1 MLSTCSNEVYH
12 VCACICACVC
22 NKLSMPPLQA
32 ASFDPVKVRKTEEDC
47 LEASGVSTEAAPT
60 AAAASEVF
68 TVLHNPTFAAAS
80 SAAFAQMVSP
90 PSAPASIP
98 TKMTPGA
105 GEMAVA
111 HAAKQVRPVQ
121 ARKSGTRAVSGVNTA
136 TAVGIQCPTS
146 KERSTAAI
154 PRQV

>member
-1 MLSTCSNEVYH
+1 MLSACSSDVYH
-12 VCACICACVC
+12 VCGCVCACVC
-22 NKLSMPPLQA
+22 DKFSMPPLQA
-32 ASFDPVKVRKTEEDC
+32 AAIYPVKVRKTEEDY

-60 AAAASEVF
+60 AAAASEAF

-80 SAAFAQMVSP
+80 SAASGQMVSP

-111 HAAKQVRPVQ
+111 HAAKQLRPVQ
-121 ARKSGTRAVSGVNTA
+121 ARKSGTRAVSGVNKA
-136 TAVGIQCPTS
+136 TAVGIQCPQST
-146 KERSTAAI
+146 ERSTAAI